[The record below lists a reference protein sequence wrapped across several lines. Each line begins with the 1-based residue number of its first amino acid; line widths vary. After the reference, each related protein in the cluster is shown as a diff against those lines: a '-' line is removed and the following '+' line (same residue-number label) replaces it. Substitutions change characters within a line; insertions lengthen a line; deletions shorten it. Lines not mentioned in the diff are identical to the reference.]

1 MKAKSRVHFTGIFFI
16 IVVIASGQIQVY
28 AWCPATHI
36 YIADEV
42 FPDRDRKVDLWYG
55 SIAPD
60 LVAWVSHP
68 RKWPTSFRDTHY
80 NYIDLRGHATNPQTV
95 AFAAGWLTHNEE
107 WGADYY
113 AHIEDPFGVRRGYVV
128 RRARELHREFPDL
141 RQEFAH
147 WVVEIAVDLLL
158 KNNVDHT
165 LGKKLLTAAVF
176 RSRLDQLLLSKVLIG
191 EEDRT
196 DWITLASAETAY
208 RMLLIRY
215 ARALALPSPGDEQAI
230 VELGV
235 QLAGE
240 VYGIEVTAEKLFEIL
255 RFAMGL
261 CEGDYEE
268 VLYHTIYGITAR
280 IHMQP

>member
-1 MKAKSRVHFTGIFFI
+1 MKAKSRAHFLVFFFT
-16 IVVIASGQIQVY
+16 IVVFASGQIQVF

-36 YIADEV
+36 YIADKV
-42 FPDRDRKVDLWYG
+42 FPDHDRKVDLWYG

-80 NYIDLRGHATNPQTV
+80 NYIDLRSHATNPQTG

-113 AHIEDPFGVRRGYVV
+113 AHVEDPFGVRRGYVV
-128 RRARELHREFPDL
+128 RKARELHIEFPDL
-141 RQEFAH
+141 KQEFAH

-158 KNNVDHT
+158 KNNVDPT
-165 LGKKLLTAAVF
+165 LGKKLMTATVF
-176 RSRLDQLLLSKVLIG
+176 RSLSDQFLLSKVLIT

-196 DWITLASAETAY
+196 EWITLASAETTF
-208 RMLLIRY
+208 RMMLIRY
-215 ARALALPSPGDEQAI
+215 ARALILPNPDDEQAI
-230 VELGV
+230 VELGA

-240 VYGIEVTAEKLFEIL
+240 VYGIKVTPEKLLEIL
-255 RFAMGL
+255 RFTMRL

-268 VLYHTIYGITAR
+268 VVTYTIYGIAP
-280 IHMQP
+280 I